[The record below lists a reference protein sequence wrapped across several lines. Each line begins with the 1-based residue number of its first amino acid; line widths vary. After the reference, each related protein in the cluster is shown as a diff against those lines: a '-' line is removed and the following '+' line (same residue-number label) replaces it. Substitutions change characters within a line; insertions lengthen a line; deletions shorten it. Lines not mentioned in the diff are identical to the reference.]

1 MNFLN
6 YVTEKLKLSGIT
18 ITTINIPNK
27 TTRKNEISLSGKNAP
42 LSFIILEF
50 ILCPW
55 LSIAIFEKAKDMLIS
70 LALAIVIVTIN
81 ILLAIHTRNKIFKT
95 TEPQVKN
102 LNIYRRDL
110 PSNLTPAHVKV
121 LLEDGNI
128 DSYTLA
134 STILDLAD
142 KNYLKIES
150 HNKEDL
156 FTKNITLS
164 LTDKPQDNLFT
175 YEKYLI
181 NWFFDKP
188 QITSEDLKKRLNNP
202 KENPAEKFS
211 IFEGLILLSF
221 PLDNYYKPYKGK
233 NKKSLYSLFIILYF
247 LLLFFFSHSNS
258 YLIYIIATFIMSYG
272 LSFILITNITYTL
285 NNKGTELKDEYL
297 DLKKYLEDFS
307 LIDKKTSEMISLWD
321 FYLSYSVALGIKGI
335 ASREIKNF
343 FGNEIYNLNNVDQ
356 DLNVINT
363 EESQKYITEIDNI
376 INHDKQLYQNK
387 NIWKEVPPW
396 LE

>member
-1 MNFLN
+1 MIFLN

-164 LTDKPQDNLFT
+164 LTGKPQDNLFA

-285 NNKGTELKDEYL
+285 NDKGAELKDEYL

-335 ASREIKNF
+335 ASKEIKNF

-387 NIWKEVPPW
+387 NI
-396 LE
+396 

>member
-6 YVTEKLKLSGIT
+6 YITEKLKLSGIT

-55 LSIAIFEKAKDMLIS
+55 LSIAIFEKAQDMLIS

-164 LTDKPQDNLFT
+164 LTGKPQDNLFT

-285 NNKGTELKDEYL
+285 NDKGAELKDEYL

-335 ASREIKNF
+335 ASKEIKNF
-343 FGNEIYNLNNVDQ
+343 FGNEIYNLNNVDK

-387 NIWKEVPPW
+387 NI
-396 LE
+396 

>member
-211 IFEGLILLSF
+211 
-221 PLDNYYKPYKGK
+221 K
-233 NKKSLYSLFIILYF
+233 NLVS
-247 LLLFFFSHSNS
+247 
-258 YLIYIIATFIMSYG
+258 
-272 LSFILITNITYTL
+272 
-285 NNKGTELKDEYL
+285 LKD
-297 DLKKYLEDFS
+297 
-307 LIDKKTSEMISLWD
+307 
-321 FYLSYSVALGIKGI
+321 
-335 ASREIKNF
+335 
-343 FGNEIYNLNNVDQ
+343 
-356 DLNVINT
+356 
-363 EESQKYITEIDNI
+363 
-376 INHDKQLYQNK
+376 
-387 NIWKEVPPW
+387 
-396 LE
+396 

>member
-188 QITSEDLKKRLNNP
+188 QITSENLKKRLNNP

-335 ASREIKNF
+335 ASKEIKNF

>member
-221 PLDNYYKPYKGK
+221 PLDNYYKPYKEK

-335 ASREIKNF
+335 ASKEIKNF

-387 NIWKEVPPW
+387 KIWKEVPPW

>member
-156 FTKNITLS
+156 FTKNITIS

-307 LIDKKTSEMISLWD
+307 LIDKKTSEMISFWD

-335 ASREIKNF
+335 ASKEIKNF

>member
-247 LLLFFFSHSNS
+247 LLLFFFSHSNN

-335 ASREIKNF
+335 ASKEIKNF

-363 EESQKYITEIDNI
+363 EESQKYITEIENI

-387 NIWKEVPPW
+387 NI
-396 LE
+396 

>member
-335 ASREIKNF
+335 ASKEIKNF

-363 EESQKYITEIDNI
+363 EESQKYITEIENI

-387 NIWKEVPPW
+387 NI
-396 LE
+396 

>member
-285 NNKGTELKDEYL
+285 NDKGAELKDEYL

-335 ASREIKNF
+335 ASKEIKNF

-363 EESQKYITEIDNI
+363 EESQKYITEMDNI

-387 NIWKEVPPW
+387 NI
-396 LE
+396 

>member
-55 LSIAIFEKAKDMLIS
+55 LSIAIFEKAQDMLIS

-285 NNKGTELKDEYL
+285 NDKGTELKDEYL

-335 ASREIKNF
+335 ASKEIKNF
-343 FGNEIYNLNNVDQ
+343 FGNEIYNLNNVDK

>member
-387 NIWKEVPPW
+387 NI
-396 LE
+396 

>member
-6 YVTEKLKLSGIT
+6 YITEKLKLSGIT

-55 LSIAIFEKAKDMLIS
+55 LSIAIFEKAQDMLIS

-164 LTDKPQDNLFT
+164 LTGKPQDNLFT

-285 NNKGTELKDEYL
+285 NDKGAELKDEYL

-335 ASREIKNF
+335 ASKEIKNF
-343 FGNEIYNLNNVDQ
+343 FGNEIYNLNNVDK

>member
-1 MNFLN
+1 MS
-6 YVTEKLKLSGIT
+6 K
-18 ITTINIPNK
+18 
-27 TTRKNEISLSGKNAP
+27 
-42 LSFIILEF
+42 IL
-50 ILCPW
+50 
-55 LSIAIFEKAKDMLIS
+55 
-70 LALAIVIVTIN
+70 
-81 ILLAIHTRNKIFKT
+81 
-95 TEPQVKN
+95 
-102 LNIYRRDL
+102 
-110 PSNLTPAHVKV
+110 
-121 LLEDGNI
+121 
-128 DSYTLA
+128 
-134 STILDLAD
+134 
-142 KNYLKIES
+142 
-150 HNKEDL
+150 
-156 FTKNITLS
+156 TKS
-164 LTDKPQDNLFT
+164 QDNLFT

-285 NNKGTELKDEYL
+285 NDKGTKLKDEYL

-335 ASREIKNF
+335 ASKEIKNF

-363 EESQKYITEIDNI
+363 EESQKYITEMDNI

-387 NIWKEVPPW
+387 NI
-396 LE
+396 

>member
-156 FTKNITLS
+156 FTKNITIS

-335 ASREIKNF
+335 ASKEIKNF

>member
-335 ASREIKNF
+335 ASKEIKNF

-387 NIWKEVPPW
+387 NI
-396 LE
+396 

>member
-6 YVTEKLKLSGIT
+6 YITEKLKLSGIT

-258 YLIYIIATFIMSYG
+258 YLIYIIATSIMSYG

-285 NNKGTELKDEYL
+285 NDKGAELKDEYL

-335 ASREIKNF
+335 ASKEIKNF

>member
-1 MNFLN
+1 
-6 YVTEKLKLSGIT
+6 
-18 ITTINIPNK
+18 
-27 TTRKNEISLSGKNAP
+27 
-42 LSFIILEF
+42 
-50 ILCPW
+50 
-55 LSIAIFEKAKDMLIS
+55 MLIS

-335 ASREIKNF
+335 ASKEIKNF

-387 NIWKEVPPW
+387 NI
-396 LE
+396 

>member
-321 FYLSYSVALGIKGI
+321 FYLSYSVSLGIKGI
-335 ASREIKNF
+335 ASKEIKNF

>member
-6 YVTEKLKLSGIT
+6 YITEKLKLSGIT

-164 LTDKPQDNLFT
+164 LTGKPQDNLFT

-181 NWFFDKP
+181 NWFFDKT

-285 NNKGTELKDEYL
+285 NDKGAELKDEYL

-335 ASREIKNF
+335 ASKEIKNF

>member
-164 LTDKPQDNLFT
+164 LTGKPQDNLFT

-335 ASREIKNF
+335 ASKEIKNF
-343 FGNEIYNLNNVDQ
+343 FGNEIYNLNNVDK

-387 NIWKEVPPW
+387 NI
-396 LE
+396 

>member
-6 YVTEKLKLSGIT
+6 YITEKLKLSGIT

-285 NNKGTELKDEYL
+285 NDKGTELKDEYL

-335 ASREIKNF
+335 ASKEIKNF

>member
-188 QITSEDLKKRLNNP
+188 QITSENLKKRLNNP

-335 ASREIKNF
+335 ASKEIKNF

-363 EESQKYITEIDNI
+363 EESQKYITEIENI

>member
-164 LTDKPQDNLFT
+164 LTGKPQDNLFT

-285 NNKGTELKDEYL
+285 NDKGTELKDEYL

-335 ASREIKNF
+335 ASKEIKNF
-343 FGNEIYNLNNVDQ
+343 FGNEIYNLNNVDK

-387 NIWKEVPPW
+387 NI
-396 LE
+396 

>member
-285 NNKGTELKDEYL
+285 NDKGTELKDEYL

-335 ASREIKNF
+335 ASKEIKNF

>member
-188 QITSEDLKKRLNNP
+188 QITSENLKKRLNNP

-335 ASREIKNF
+335 ASKEIKNF

-363 EESQKYITEIDNI
+363 EESQKYITEIENI

-387 NIWKEVPPW
+387 NI
-396 LE
+396 

>member
-188 QITSEDLKKRLNNP
+188 QITSENLKKRLNNP

-335 ASREIKNF
+335 ASKEIKNF

-387 NIWKEVPPW
+387 KIWKEVPPW

>member
-321 FYLSYSVALGIKGI
+321 FYLSYSVALEIKGI
-335 ASREIKNF
+335 ASKEIKNF

-363 EESQKYITEIDNI
+363 EESQKYITEINNI

-387 NIWKEVPPW
+387 NIWKEVTND
-396 LE
+396 

>member
-142 KNYLKIES
+142 KNHLKIES

-335 ASREIKNF
+335 ASKEIKNF

-387 NIWKEVPPW
+387 KI
-396 LE
+396 

>member
-164 LTDKPQDNLFT
+164 LTDKPHDNLFT

-285 NNKGTELKDEYL
+285 NDKGAELKDEYL

-335 ASREIKNF
+335 ASKEIKNF

>member
-156 FTKNITLS
+156 FTKNITIS

-335 ASREIKNF
+335 ASKEIKNF

-387 NIWKEVPPW
+387 NI
-396 LE
+396 

>member
-6 YVTEKLKLSGIT
+6 YITEKLKLSGIT

-55 LSIAIFEKAKDMLIS
+55 LSIAIFEKAQDMLIS

-164 LTDKPQDNLFT
+164 LTGKPQDNLFA

-285 NNKGTELKDEYL
+285 NDKGTELKDEYL

-335 ASREIKNF
+335 ASKEIKNF
-343 FGNEIYNLNNVDQ
+343 FGNEIYNLNNVDK

-387 NIWKEVPPW
+387 NI
-396 LE
+396 

>member
-27 TTRKNEISLSGKNAP
+27 TARKNEISLSVKNAP

-156 FTKNITLS
+156 FTKNITIS

-188 QITSEDLKKRLNNP
+188 QITSENLKKRLNNP

-307 LIDKKTSEMISLWD
+307 LIDKKTSEMISLWN

-335 ASREIKNF
+335 ASKEIKNF

-387 NIWKEVPPW
+387 NI
-396 LE
+396 

>member
-18 ITTINIPNK
+18 ITTINIPKK

-307 LIDKKTSEMISLWD
+307 LIGKKTSEMISLWD

-335 ASREIKNF
+335 ASKEIKNF

-387 NIWKEVPPW
+387 NI
-396 LE
+396 

>member
-1 MNFLN
+1 MIFLN

-164 LTDKPQDNLFT
+164 LTGKPQDNLFA

-285 NNKGTELKDEYL
+285 NDKGAELKDEYL

-335 ASREIKNF
+335 ASKEIKNF

>member
-1 MNFLN
+1 MIFLN

-164 LTDKPQDNLFT
+164 LTGKPQDNLFA

-285 NNKGTELKDEYL
+285 NDKGAELKDEYL

-335 ASREIKNF
+335 ASKEIKNF

-363 EESQKYITEIDNI
+363 EESQKYITEMDNI

>member
-335 ASREIKNF
+335 ASKEIKNF

-363 EESQKYITEIDNI
+363 EETQKYITEIDNI

-387 NIWKEVPPW
+387 NI
-396 LE
+396 

>member
-335 ASREIKNF
+335 ASKEIKNF

>member
-6 YVTEKLKLSGIT
+6 YITEKLKLSGIT

-55 LSIAIFEKAKDMLIS
+55 LSIAIFEKAQDMLIS

-285 NNKGTELKDEYL
+285 NDKGAELKDEYL

-335 ASREIKNF
+335 ASKEIKNF
-343 FGNEIYNLNNVDQ
+343 FGNEIYNLNNVDK
-356 DLNVINT
+356 DINVINT

>member
-55 LSIAIFEKAKDMLIS
+55 LSIAIFEKAQDILIS

-335 ASREIKNF
+335 ASKEIKNF